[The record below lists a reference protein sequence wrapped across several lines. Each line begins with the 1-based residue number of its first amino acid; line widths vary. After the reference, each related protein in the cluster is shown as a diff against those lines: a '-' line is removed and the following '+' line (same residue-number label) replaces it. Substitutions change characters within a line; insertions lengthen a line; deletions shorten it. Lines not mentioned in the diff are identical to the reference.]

1 MKQDKRRQEEID
13 AAVEYGR
20 EHATLGL
27 DYNQVYDAF
36 LAGIDWL
43 RSQLTK
49 KPDREYYGG

>member
-1 MKQDKRRQEEID
+1 MTNNRDQAEID
-13 AAVEYGR
+13 AAVDYGK

-43 RSQLTK
+43 REKRTK
-49 KPDREYYGG
+49 KPEREYYGG